1 MASSSTSKSSLSEK
15 QSSSSA
21 ARSSGVG
28 NYHSIRSKVH
38 NSHSRRS
45 VTPTS
50 KTSSSSSS
58 PSPSV
63 NDHDGARVRVAVRV
77 RPKSPE
83 DDLHLDAD
91 FPDCVELQPELKRLK
106 LRKNNWS
113 SESYK
118 FDEVFVESA
127 SQKRV
132 YEVVAKPVVE
142 SFLNG
147 YNGTIMAYGQ
157 TSTGKTYTVS
167 RVGKDDPS
175 ERGIMVRALEDILAN
190 ASRTFDTVEVS
201 YLQLYLECIQD
212 LLAPEKNN
220 IPIVED
226 PKTGEVSLPGVAV
239 VKLQDFDH
247 CLQILQIGEANRHAA
262 NTNMNTESSR
272 SHAILMVYARKSL
285 PGKTEN
291 EAFASTRDKKTEMLL
306 NNGGPKVLKSKLLLV
321 DLAGSE
327 RIDKSGSE
335 GRSLEEARSINLS
348 LTSLGKCINAVAEN
362 SPHIPA
368 RDSKLTRLLR
378 DSFGGSARTSLIVT
392 ISQSARNY
400 AETASTI
407 LFGQRVGAYRNFV
420 PFTFVCA
427 SFNCIEHAFSLAMT
441 MVNTVK
447 LKEEFDYE
455 SLCRKLEQQVDYL
468 TAETERQKKQRE
480 DDKEKMERKI
490 NECQNSFIEAERNL
504 AARSEF
510 LKKENNRLEAE
521 IKDLLN
527 ELNLQKDRNTSMS
540 DEVARLEM
548 SLNQNRRN
556 DLEKYS
562 YQRMLADTTQ
572 MYEKKITELMVQL
585 EDEQA
590 RFRSVQEQLAKMK
603 ILLSNCQASSIQGQ
617 KDNGELGMKIQE
629 MHMLHEKT
637 ICELQSLRIEN
648 EELTSEKIGDEKRIG
663 ELEMRLKELHQLHE
677 ETVREFQSLKT
688 VNESF
693 FSEKIQDQKE
703 IDDLKM
709 KLEEISERQ
718 ENAIKKFQSIESENE
733 DLLLEKEKLNEE
745 LCMMQ
750 QKASAEEKQRR
761 YVEDEC
767 AKLKRRVLD
776 SGDGFEDKISYTK
789 KNVSEVPSAFE
800 YAMCLP
806 KAHQP
811 RETLSMLTQIC
822 LNGLSVGLQKI
833 IAMLS
838 SENLEVQIHAV
849 KVVANLAAEDSNQEC
864 IIEEGGLQ
872 ALLMLL
878 ESSRNATIH
887 RVASGAIANLAM
899 NEMNQILIVSKGGA
913 KLLATIASKTDDP
926 QTLRMV
932 AGAIANLCGNPFTC
946 TSCLLAEKL
955 HAMLKEDGGVRALLG
970 MARSGNNDVMSQ
982 VARGLANFAKCES
995 RATIQGYR
1003 KGRSLLIEDG
1013 ALSWLVANSVLPS
1026 TSTQRHIDLALCHLA
1041 QNGDNAEDIISSGAL
1056 KELIRISCESS
1067 KEDVRSLAKKTIRSI
1082 PSFQAAIQTL

>member
-1 MASSSTSKSSLSEK
+1 
-15 QSSSSA
+15 
-21 ARSSGVG
+21 
-28 NYHSIRSKVH
+28 
-38 NSHSRRS
+38 
-45 VTPTS
+45 
-50 KTSSSSSS
+50 
-58 PSPSV
+58 
-63 NDHDGARVRVAVRV
+63 
-77 RPKSPE
+77 
-83 DDLHLDAD
+83 
-91 FPDCVELQPELKRLK
+91 
-106 LRKNNWS
+106 
-113 SESYK
+113 
-118 FDEVFVESA
+118 
-127 SQKRV
+127 
-132 YEVVAKPVVE
+132 
-142 SFLNG
+142 
-147 YNGTIMAYGQ
+147 MAYGQ

-201 YLQLYLECIQD
+201 YLQLYLESIQD

-262 NTNMNTESSR
+262 NTNINTESSR
-272 SHAILMVYARKSL
+272 SHAILMVYVRKSL

-335 GRSLEEARSINLS
+335 GRLLEEARSINLS

-427 SFNCIEHAFSLAMT
+427 SFNRIEHAFSLAMT

-447 LKEEFDYE
+447 LKEEFNYE

-468 TAETERQKKQRE
+468 TAETERQNKQRE

-548 SLNQNRRN
+548 SLNQN
-556 DLEKYS
+556 KS
-562 YQRMLADTTQ
+562 MLADTTQ

-590 RFRSVQEQLAKMK
+590 RFRSVQEQLVKKK
-603 ILLSNCQASSIQGQ
+603 ILLSNCQASYIQ
-617 KDNGELGMKIQE
+617 
-629 MHMLHEKT
+629 
-637 ICELQSLRIEN
+637 
-648 EELTSEKIGDEKRIG
+648 
-663 ELEMRLKELHQLHE
+663 
-677 ETVREFQSLKT
+677 
-688 VNESF
+688 
-693 FSEKIQDQKE
+693 IQDQKE

-709 KLEEISERQ
+709 KLEEISESH

-811 RETLSMLTQIC
+811 RETLS
-822 LNGLSVGLQKI
+822 SQKNTI
-833 IAMLS
+833 SKIL
-838 SENLEVQIHAV
+838 
-849 KVVANLAAEDSNQEC
+849 
-864 IIEEGGLQ
+864 EEGK
-872 ALLMLL
+872 
-878 ESSRNATIH
+878 IKFDH
-887 RVASGAIANLAM
+887 RDQPND
-899 NEMNQILIVSKGGA
+899 LI
-913 KLLATIASKTDDP
+913 
-926 QTLRMV
+926 
-932 AGAIANLCGNPFTC
+932 
-946 TSCLLAEKL
+946 
-955 HAMLKEDGGVRALLG
+955 
-970 MARSGNNDVMSQ
+970 
-982 VARGLANFAKCES
+982 
-995 RATIQGYR
+995 
-1003 KGRSLLIEDG
+1003 
-1013 ALSWLVANSVLPS
+1013 
-1026 TSTQRHIDLALCHLA
+1026 
-1041 QNGDNAEDIISSGAL
+1041 
-1056 KELIRISCESS
+1056 
-1067 KEDVRSLAKKTIRSI
+1067 
-1082 PSFQAAIQTL
+1082 